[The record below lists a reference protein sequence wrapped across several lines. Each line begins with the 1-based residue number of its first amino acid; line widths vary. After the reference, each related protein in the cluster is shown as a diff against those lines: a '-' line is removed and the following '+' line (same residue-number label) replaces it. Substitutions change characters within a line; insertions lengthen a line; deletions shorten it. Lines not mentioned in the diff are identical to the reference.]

1 MSSGDRRTTEDRWF
15 EISAEE
21 SLKRLGGR
29 NDGLSQS
36 EAEERQANYGRN
48 EIVREKPK
56 GTAYY
61 LVRQINQ
68 PLIYVLLAA
77 AVVTSYLQ
85 EWIDVGVIIAV
96 VVANTA
102 IGFAQE
108 RKAGRAIQELL
119 RFSELTARVRR
130 DGQEKSISSVGIV
143 PGDILLLQA
152 GDMVP
157 ADARL
162 IVAKDFFVDESILT
176 GESQPALKN
185 TDVLDREW
193 LIPADQTNM
202 AFSGTMVVRG
212 RAEALVVSTG
222 EHMEIS
228 RISQELRTT
237 VKTEF
242 PMIVEIERLGKILSI
257 LVASTAI
264 FAFASG
270 LLRDQETVY
279 AFRASV
285 ALAVAAIPEGLPA
298 LVTVVLASGVRE
310 MARRNAIVRS
320 LPAVEAL
327 GSTTVICSDKT
338 GTLTLN
344 RMTVV
349 KVFAGGKDFDAE
361 PPYYSCVRH
370 CDYPGPVS
378 VDKERDLY
386 DALAAG
392 MMCNDAVISDDRI
405 EGDPTETALLHAAD
419 AAGVKLRLQRIDEIP
434 FETSVGYMAT
444 LHEDVGS
451 NVIFV
456 KGAPEKVLSICDVQE
471 LEGKTHKIDEDEMRR
486 KAAEMAG
493 EGLRVLAVAM
503 KRVPEKKTSIQRSD
517 LRALVLLGLIGMFD
531 PPRPEAKEAIV
542 TCSQAGIRVVMIT
555 GDHSA
560 TAESIGRDLGIV
572 RDRKRIVT
580 GKEIQAMGDAEVSRA
595 LDDSNIFARMT
606 PEHKLRLVDIL
617 MKKNEVVAV
626 TGDGVND
633 APALKAASI
642 GVAMGRV
649 GTDVARETADIV
661 LRDDNFATIVA
672 AVEEGRNVYT
682 KIQKIL
688 AWTIPTNIGE
698 AMILMIAIAVGLDLP
713 LEPLQILWINLVTA
727 ILLAMPLA
735 FEPKEPGL
743 LLRSPRPRDE
753 SIITNLLM
761 RKFVI
766 VSTLMVAGTFGIFY
780 LYSSFYGETLAV
792 SQTVALNT
800 LVFFEMFYLF
810 NSRSLTESA
819 FSSRMRTNI
828 WLIVGVAACF
838 VSQLLITYFPP
849 LNDAFHTGALG
860 IVDWVISF
868 AIASSVFFAVEI
880 EKMLRRRREDRL

>member
-1 MSSGDRRTTEDRWF
+1 MSSGDKRTTEDRWF

-21 SLKRLGGR
+21 SLARLGGR
-29 NDGLSQS
+29 KDGLSQS
-36 EAEERQANYGRN
+36 EVEERQAKYGRN
-48 EIVREKPK
+48 EILREKPK
-56 GTAYY
+56 GAAYY
-61 LVRQINQ
+61 LVRQVNQ

-77 AVVTSYLQ
+77 ALVTSYLQ
-85 EWIDVGVIIAV
+85 EWIDTGVILAV
-96 VVANTA
+96 IVVNTL

-119 RFSELTARVRR
+119 RFSVATARVRR
-130 DGQEKSISSVGIV
+130 DGQEKSISSVEIV

-162 IVAKDFFVDESILT
+162 TVAKDFFVDESILT

-185 TDVLDREW
+185 TDALDRQW

-202 AFSGTMVVRG
+202 AFSGTLVVRG
-212 RAEALVVSTG
+212 RAEAVVVSTG
-222 EHMEIS
+222 AHMEIS
-228 RISQELRTT
+228 KISLELRTT
-237 VKTEF
+237 VKAEF
-242 PMIVEIERLGKILSI
+242 PMVVQIERLGKILSI
-257 LVASTAI
+257 LVASAAI

-270 LLRDQETVY
+270 LLRGHETVY

-310 MARRNAIVRS
+310 MAKRKAIVRS

-349 KVFAGGKDFDAE
+349 KVFAGGKNFDAE
-361 PPYYSCVRH
+361 PPHYSCVRH

-378 VDKERDLY
+378 VDNEVDLY
-386 DALAAG
+386 DTLAAG
-392 MMCNDAVISDDRI
+392 MMCNDAVISGDKI
-405 EGDPTETALLHAAD
+405 EGDPTEIALLHAAD
-419 AAGVKLRLQRIDEIP
+419 ASGLKLRLERIDEIP

-451 NVIFV
+451 NVVFV
-456 KGAPEKVLSICDVQE
+456 KGAPEQVLSLCDTQE
-471 LEGKTHKIDEDEMRR
+471 SAGEAQEIDQDEMRR

-503 KRVPEKKTSIQRSD
+503 KRVPEMKTAIQRSD
-517 LRALVLLGLIGMFD
+517 LNALVFLGLIGMFD
-531 PPRPEAKEAIV
+531 PPRPEAKEAIA
-542 TCSQAGIRVVMIT
+542 TCSQAGIRVVMVT

-560 TAESIGRDLGIV
+560 TAESIGRDLGIL
-572 RDRKRIVT
+572 RDRKRVVT
-580 GKEIQAMGDAEVSRA
+580 GQEVQAMGDAEVSGA

-606 PEHKLRLVDIL
+606 PEHKLRLVDVL
-617 MKKNEVVAV
+617 VKRNEVVAV

-642 GVAMGRV
+642 GIAMGQV

-661 LRDDNFATIVA
+661 LGDDNFATIVA
-672 AVEEGRNVYT
+672 AVEEGRNVYN
-682 KIQKIL
+682 KVQKIL
-688 AWTIPTNIGE
+688 AWTLPTNIGE
-698 AMILMIAIAVGLDLP
+698 AMILMIAIAAGIDLP

-727 ILLAMPLA
+727 ILLAIPLA
-735 FEPKEPGL
+735 FEPKERGL
-743 LLRSPRPRDE
+743 LLRGPRPPHE
-753 SIITNLLM
+753 SMITRLLI
-761 RKFVI
+761 RKFAI

-780 LYSSFYGETLAV
+780 LYSGFHGETLAL

-810 NSRSLTESA
+810 NSRSLSESA
-819 FSSRMRTNI
+819 FSSGLRTNI

-849 LNDAFHTGALG
+849 MNDAFHTGALG
-860 IVDWVISF
+860 IVDWALSF

-880 EKMLRRRREDRL
+880 EKVFSRRRKDRL